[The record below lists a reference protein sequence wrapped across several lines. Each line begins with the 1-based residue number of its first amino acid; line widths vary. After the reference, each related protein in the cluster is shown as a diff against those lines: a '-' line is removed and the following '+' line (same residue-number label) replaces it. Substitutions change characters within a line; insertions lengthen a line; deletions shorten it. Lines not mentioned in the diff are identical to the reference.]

1 MQNLKVKYKNNK
13 KRNWL
18 IALIIVVI
26 LVATGIV
33 LFLTQSTRISAELG
47 QAKAQYTIGL
57 EYYQKKNYTKAQPW
71 LVKASNQK
79 NADAENTLG
88 VMYLNGLGVKKDVQK
103 AKDLFQPSAKRG
115 NKFAAEHLGTL
126 ILFWSRSD

>member
-47 QAKAQYTIGL
+47 QAKA
-57 EYYQKKNYTKAQPW
+57 
-71 LVKASNQK
+71 
-79 NADAENTLG
+79 
-88 VMYLNGLGVKKDVQK
+88 
-103 AKDLFQPSAKRG
+103 
-115 NKFAAEHLGTL
+115 
-126 ILFWSRSD
+126 

>member
-88 VMYLNGLGVKKDVQK
+88 VMYLNGLGVKKMSRKLKTCFSLLLSVEINLQ
-103 AKDLFQPSAKRG
+103 LNTWEPY
-115 NKFAAEHLGTL
+115 T
-126 ILFWSRSD
+126 ILVKE

>member
-1 MQNLKVKYKNNK
+1 MRTLEARKSQNK
-13 KRNWL
+13 KSKNRL

-26 LVATGIV
+26 LMVVGIV
-33 LFLTQSTRISAELG
+33 LLLTQSTWISAELG
-47 QAKAQYTIGL
+47 QSKAQYTLGL
-57 EYYQKKNYTKAQPW
+57 DYYQKKNYTKAQSW

-103 AKDLFQPSAKRG
+103 ATDFFQSSAEQG
-115 NKFAAEHLGTL
+115 NKFAAEHLGRST
-126 ILFWSRSD
+126 ILDKG